1 MKRFCKFSSLHAVKI
16 DNCPKY
22 TEKSTTRVEG
32 PWTFG
37 EIPLRMNNK
46 EDRKVRD

>member
-1 MKRFCKFSSLHAVKI
+1 MKRFCKFSSLHQVKV

-22 TEKSTTRVEG
+22 TEKDDTRVEG